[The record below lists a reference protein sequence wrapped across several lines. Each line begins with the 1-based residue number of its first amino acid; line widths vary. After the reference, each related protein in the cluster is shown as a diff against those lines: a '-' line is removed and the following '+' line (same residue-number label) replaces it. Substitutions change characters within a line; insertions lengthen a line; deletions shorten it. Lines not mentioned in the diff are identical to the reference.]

1 MSDSGT
7 IAGNVYQERTEPTP
21 AHVPAP
27 LNGTVVVNL
36 NDPTEYQPVEPSQPI
51 QERTQAQERTE
62 PNPVHVQAPLN
73 DTEMTPLIDQ
83 TEHQPTDH
91 PAQVPLIPMSRSAA
105 HQPVNPNQRPTSFVK
120 NPVLNLR
127 GDEIPQHHQ
136 ELLKLGPK
144 FVPNPQR
151 VPHMDIITVA
161 ECSSLKLEYSKKVRE
176 AQTLRKDVLRVLK
189 MKKPTRDNLTR
200 DQRRAISEIVQDK
213 ETSIYP
219 FDKGAGMVRIST
231 ESANQKIREQL
242 GVTTILDQDPTDGF
256 VVKIQKKLS
265 RLRKLGRF
273 SDKEYERM
281 YPSDAIPPRMYGM
294 IKAHK
299 PEKDFPMR
307 LVVSTIGT
315 ANYGLSEYLVKITQ
329 NTLNKNPIR
338 IKNAQSFVDEA
349 KTWEIAPDEV
359 QVSYDVVNLYPSVPI
374 KESIDVLISQL
385 EKDWEDLKNHT
396 KLRINEIKEL
406 LELCLSKCYFLYNGE
421 IHELENKGPIGLSLM
436 VTMAESYLQYLEDRA
451 IENAQ
456 HSQPPMNPKTH
467 RRYVD
472 DSHTR
477 FDIMNQASRFLVELN
492 SQDERVQYTMEIEAE
507 DKSLAIL
514 QIRTK
519 NTGEGRYEFK
529 IHRKEAITNVQVR
542 PESGHDPNILS
553 GIFKGFVHQALK
565 ICSPHHLED
574 EMEFLVGVFKENGY
588 DERMLRKWMRQVREK
603 PDHRINPTPEMNN
616 NAEQMQTVTLPWIP
630 GVSPS
635 LKKAFRK
642 AGFKVAFKAGANL
655 QTILSNKNK
664 VKLPP
669 NSNPGIYKIPC
680 PCGVPPYVGKTKLR
694 ACKRIGQHQ
703 EYISKEQWER
713 SGAAQHARTCPSGPD
728 FGSATMLKAESRHFE
743 RSVREALEIQRHR
756 SAPKF
761 GGINQDEGQYLK
773 TSFWMPFMDTITKE
787 ERERQKRSI
796 QKRERETNQI
806 QELSDVRAVDLPS
819 I

>member
-1 MSDSGT
+1 
-7 IAGNVYQERTEPTP
+7 
-21 AHVPAP
+21 
-27 LNGTVVVNL
+27 
-36 NDPTEYQPVEPSQPI
+36 
-51 QERTQAQERTE
+51 
-62 PNPVHVQAPLN
+62 
-73 DTEMTPLIDQ
+73 
-83 TEHQPTDH
+83 
-91 PAQVPLIPMSRSAA
+91 
-105 HQPVNPNQRPTSFVK
+105 VK

-151 VPHMDIITVA
+151 VPLMDIITVA

-189 MKKPTRDNLTR
+189 MKKPSRDNLTR
-200 DQRRAISEIVQDK
+200 DQRRAISEIVRDE

-242 GVTTILDQDPTDGF
+242 GETTIVDQDPTDGF

-265 RLRKLGRF
+265 KLRKLGRF

-338 IKNAQSFVDEA
+338 IKNSQSFVDEA

-385 EKDWEDLKNHT
+385 EKDREDLKKHT
-396 KLRINEIKEL
+396 KLRIKEIKEL

-421 IHELENKGPIGLSLM
+421 IHKLENKGPIGLSLM
-436 VTMAESYLQYLEDRA
+436 VTMAESYLQHLEDRA
-451 IENAQ
+451 IENAL

-467 RRYVD
+467 KRYVD
-472 DSHTR
+472 DSHSR
-477 FDIMNQASRFLVELN
+477 FEIMNQASRFLVELN
-492 SQDERVQYTMEIEAE
+492 SQDERIQYTMETEAE
-507 DKSLAIL
+507 DKSLAFL
-514 QIRTK
+514 NVRSK

-529 IHRKEAITNVQVR
+529 IHRKKAITNVQVR

-565 ICSPHHLED
+565 ICSPHHLEH

-588 DERMLRKWMRQVREK
+588 DERMLRKWTRQVREK
-603 PDHRINPTPEMNN
+603 PDERINPTPETND

-655 QTILSNKNK
+655 QTILAKKNK

-694 ACKRIGQHQ
+694 TCKRLGQHQ
-703 EYISKEQWER
+703 EYICKEQWER
-713 SGAAQHARTCPSGPD
+713 SGAAQHAKTCPAGPD
-728 FGSATMLKAESRHFE
+728 FGNATMLKTENRHFE

-761 GGINQDEGQYLK
+761 GGINQDEGQYVK

-787 ERERQKRSI
+787 EREREKRSSRR
-796 QKRERETNQI
+796 RERTQNRER
-806 QELSDVRAVDLPS
+806 SDVAAIDMTS
-819 I
+819 NT